1 MRRNMRR
8 KYILDDCKHRLFAEI
23 MFVVVKLKWPI
34 ISAFFWWC
42 VTKIHFTKHKTLFVN
57 CMALD
62 LKRRKVYQVCSSDIC
77 ENWHIGNGGFLL
89 ICLLSLSSVMFDCC
103 CYFNC
108 WHCALNAIKTFI
120 WHVWLPIRR
129 ACTWTSMNLTHF
141 ILNSHH
147 FSSILMFL

>member
-1 MRRNMRR
+1 MRRNRRR

-23 MFVVVKLKWPI
+23 IFVVVKLKWPI

-120 WHVWLPIRR
+120 LYGFRLEEHAREHRWTWL
-129 ACTWTSMNLTHF
+129 
-141 ILNSHH
+141 ILY
-147 FSSILMFL
+147 